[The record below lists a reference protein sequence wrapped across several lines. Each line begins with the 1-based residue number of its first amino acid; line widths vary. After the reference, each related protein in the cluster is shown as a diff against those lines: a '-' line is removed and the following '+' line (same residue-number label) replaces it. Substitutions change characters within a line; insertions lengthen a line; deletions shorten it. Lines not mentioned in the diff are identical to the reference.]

1 MGMFAIFPFLI
12 IIIYLGITFGIL
24 YLIYTWVNKF
34 IVLRQEQNDLL
45 REIIKKMDNKSNAAQ
60 TD

>member
-1 MGMFAIFPFLI
+1 MGMLALFPFLI
-12 IIIYLGITFGIL
+12 LLVYLAIIFGIL

-45 REIIKKMDNKSNAAQ
+45 REIIKKMGDK
-60 TD
+60 